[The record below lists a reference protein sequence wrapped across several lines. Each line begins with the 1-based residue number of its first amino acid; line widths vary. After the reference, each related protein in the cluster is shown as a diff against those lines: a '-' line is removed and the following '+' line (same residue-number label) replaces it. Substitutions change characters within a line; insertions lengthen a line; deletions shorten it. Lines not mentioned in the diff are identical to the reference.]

1 MKVLYGTQGTG
12 NGHLSRTY
20 AIVPLLR
27 RAGVEVELVIS
38 GTTSEGLKRGVP
50 ELEPY
55 RAFHGLSYIR
65 HEGRINI
72 GKTIEIFKPLELA
85 EDFAEIQG
93 TYDLVVSDFEPLT
106 AWWGLSHEVPVIGI
120 AHNYA
125 FQGRAPRPLLIDPMI
140 EVVFHYY
147 APADI
152 PLGSHWQRTNETVIP
167 PIIRKVVLAAE
178 PEDGDHVI
186 VYLPSFTDESLDQL
200 FGHEALEP
208 YRFVAYPRRSEH
220 DVRAKNLTVKPF
232 SKAGFVEDLRTARAV
247 ITSAGFTLLSECLHI
262 GKPLYVIP
270 EAGQYEQKC
279 NGEALKKWNLG
290 AVATELVPEEIALWL
305 EARRMVRKP
314 WPDVARAFV
323 DWVAA
328 GRPESPLDFSARLWE
343 ETRRLAANKK

>member
-1 MKVLYGTQGTG
+1 MRILYGTQGTG
-12 NGHLSRTY
+12 NGHLSRTH

-27 RAGVEVELVIS
+27 KAGVEVELIIS
-38 GTTSEGLKRGVP
+38 GTSSEGLTRGAP

-55 RAFHGLSYIR
+55 RAFHGLSYVR
-65 HEGRINI
+65 HEGRVDL
-72 GKTIEIFKPLELA
+72 GKTIEIFKPIELA

-93 TYDLVVSDFEPLT
+93 AYDLVVSDFEPLT

-167 PIIRKVVLAAE
+167 PIIRKVILAAE
-178 PEDGDHVI
+178 AEDGDHVL
-186 VYLPSFTDESLDQL
+186 VYLPSFTDETLDRL
-200 FGHEALEP
+200 FGHKALAS
-208 YRFVAYPRRSEH
+208 YRFVAYPRRSGR
-220 DVRAKNLTVKPF
+220 DVRARNLTAKPF
-232 SKAGFVEDLRTARAV
+232 SGEGFVEDLRTARAV
-247 ITSAGFTLLSECLHI
+247 ITSAGFTLLSECLHL
-262 GKPLYVIP
+262 GKPLYVVP
-270 EAGQYEQKC
+270 EGGQYEQKC
-279 NGEALKKWNLG
+279 NSEALKKWNLG
-290 AVATELVPEEIALWL
+290 AAATELVPEEIALWL

-323 DWVAA
+323 DWVAG
-328 GRPESPLDFSARLWE
+328 GRAESPLDLSARLWE
-343 ETRRLAANKK
+343 ETRRLGAGKV